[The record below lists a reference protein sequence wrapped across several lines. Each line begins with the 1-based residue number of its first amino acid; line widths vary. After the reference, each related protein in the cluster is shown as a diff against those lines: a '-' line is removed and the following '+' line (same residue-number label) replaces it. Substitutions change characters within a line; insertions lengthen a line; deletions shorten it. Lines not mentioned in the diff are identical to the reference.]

1 MVEHDLTKEQFR
13 LYKLIWSRFIASQ
26 MANALY
32 DVTAIEAACG
42 RHVFRATH
50 QSMKFSGFTAIY
62 EEGRDDE
69 QEKLDSPLPDL
80 TPGEALTAAGF
91 DKQQHFTQPPA
102 RYTEAS
108 LVRAMEEK
116 GVGRPSTY
124 AAIIATIQDREY
136 VVKTDKKLSPT
147 KLGEVV
153 NGLMMDRFP
162 NIISV
167 EFTADMEKQLDQV
180 EAGQRR
186 WKNVLEEFYTDF
198 HQEMLDAEEA
208 LKDTRLKVPDEVSEE
223 KCEICGRNLVVK
235 TSRFGK
241 FLACPGYPEC
251 KFTKAITEKMP
262 GRCPKCG
269 SAILKRKSKRGYAY
283 YACERGAACGFM
295 TWDVPTDQ
303 DCPVCGQT
311 MFKRSGKGAMKPFCA
326 NPECSNFLPEDKR
339 GYRRRSTASGEA
351 ATAESNAEAAAE
363 AAQKQAAEK
372 KAAKKPAAKKT
383 AEKPAAKK
391 TAAKKPAAKKTA
403 AKKSTAKKTTK
414 KEEPEDDLPF

>member
-1 MVEHDLTKEQFR
+1 
-13 LYKLIWSRFIASQ
+13 
-26 MANALY
+26 
-32 DVTAIEAACG
+32 
-42 RHVFRATH
+42 
-50 QSMKFSGFTAIY
+50 
-62 EEGRDDE
+62 
-69 QEKLDSPLPDL
+69 
-80 TPGEALTAAGF
+80 
-91 DKQQHFTQPPA
+91 
-102 RYTEAS
+102 
-108 LVRAMEEK
+108 MEEK

-241 FLACPGYPEC
+241 VLACPGYPEC
-251 KFTKAITEKMP
+251 KCTKPITETIP
-262 GRCPKCG
+262 GR
-269 SAILKRKSKRGYAY
+269 
-283 YACERGAACGFM
+283 
-295 TWDVPTDQ
+295 
-303 DCPVCGQT
+303 
-311 MFKRSGKGAMKPFCA
+311 
-326 NPECSNFLPEDKR
+326 
-339 GYRRRSTASGEA
+339 
-351 ATAESNAEAAAE
+351 
-363 AAQKQAAEK
+363 
-372 KAAKKPAAKKT
+372 
-383 AEKPAAKK
+383 
-391 TAAKKPAAKKTA
+391 
-403 AKKSTAKKTTK
+403 
-414 KEEPEDDLPF
+414 

>member
-1 MVEHDLTKEQFR
+1 M
-13 LYKLIWSRFIASQ
+13 
-26 MANALY
+26 
-32 DVTAIEAACG
+32 
-42 RHVFRATH
+42 
-50 QSMKFSGFTAIY
+50 
-62 EEGRDDE
+62 
-69 QEKLDSPLPDL
+69 
-80 TPGEALTAAGF
+80 
-91 DKQQHFTQPPA
+91 
-102 RYTEAS
+102 
-108 LVRAMEEK
+108 
-116 GVGRPSTY
+116 
-124 AAIIATIQDREY
+124 
-136 VVKTDKKLSPT
+136 
-147 KLGEVV
+147 
-153 NGLMMDRFP
+153 
-162 NIISV
+162 
-167 EFTADMEKQLDQV
+167 
-180 EAGQRR
+180 
-186 WKNVLEEFYTDF
+186 LEEFYTDF

-339 GYRRRSTASGEA
+339 GYRRRKTDD
-351 ATAESNAEAAAE
+351 AAASAE
-363 AAQKQAAEK
+363 DSAPAAE
-372 KAAKKPAAKKT
+372 
-383 AEKPAAKK
+383 
-391 TAAKKPAAKKTA
+391 
-403 AKKSTAKKTTK
+403 
-414 KEEPEDDLPF
+414 EPLEHQGQLLQGNAHAPHDVHDLLVFRLPMLLLQLFQPGLLFTDFGLDLINLGLDFLAFACRHK